1 MAFGSLTLRPGVTV
15 EATPTLNEA
24 GYSSTNLVRFQS
36 GLVQKIGGWV
46 KYYPLTVRGIPR
58 DLHAWQDLNETGH
71 LAVGST
77 TQFGIITGTNLQD
90 ITPQTKTT
98 NFAPKFTTTLNSTTV
113 TVDDSN
119 ISTVTVFDSVFF
131 NTPVAVGGI
140 VLSGLYPIDLVTGAT
155 TYRITAATA
164 ATSAV
169 TNGGSLPSFTTT
181 SGSATVT
188 VTLTAHGL
196 SIGDRVVFQIPTSV
210 GGITVLGSYPVIT
223 IGGANTFT
231 ITANAQATSGAT
243 VAMNSSQAQL
253 VYYITLGP
261 PAGGIGYGV
270 GGYGLG
276 GYGTGV
282 VPSVQ
287 TGTPIT
293 ATDWTLD
300 NWGEVIM
307 GCPLNGG
314 IYYWSPTGG
323 FSTASLISTGPLF
336 NTGMFVSTQAQILV
350 AYGSSED
357 KEVGVDQ
364 DALLIRNSDMED
376 YTVWTESLTNQA
388 RRFRIPTGSRIVG
401 GSPGAK
407 FDLIWTDLDLW
418 MMEYVGF
425 PLVYTYNQVATSC
438 GLVAEHAQCTFRGV
452 TYWMGQSNFFAFGGG
467 GVQVMPCSVWDAV
480 FQDLDQD
487 NVHKIR
493 CCPSTPFNEITW
505 EYPSLSGGT
514 GENDKAVTYNVVE
527 NVWYPGVMPG
537 RSAWIDQS
545 VLGNPIGSTSTSIIY
560 QHEEGY
566 DADGEPITATTTTGY
581 FYIGEGEDYAFVDQW
596 YPDFK
601 YGTYAGSQSAQVSVT
616 FNVVDYPGETPR
628 TYGPYQ
634 FSQSSTYI
642 PVRFRGRQASITLT
656 SSDSGSFWRLG
667 KSRYRYSSAGRR

>member
-15 EATPTLNEA
+15 EATPTLNQA

-36 GLVQKIGGWV
+36 GLVQKIGGWE
-46 KYYPLTVRGIPR
+46 KYYPLPVTGIPR

-77 TQFGIITGTNLQD
+77 TQLAVITSGTLQD
-90 ITPQTKTT
+90 ITPQELTT
-98 NFAPKFTTTLNSTTV
+98 DFAPNFTTTLSSTTV

-119 ISTVTVFDSVFF
+119 ISTVTIFDSVFF
-131 NTPVAVGGI
+131 NTPVSVGGI
-140 VLSGLYPIDLVTGAT
+140 ILSGLYPIDLVTGAT
-155 TYRITAATA
+155 TYQITAATA

-169 TNGGSLPSFTTT
+169 SNTGTVPTFTTT

-188 VTLTAHGL
+188 VTLANHGM
-196 SIGDRVVFQIPTSV
+196 SVGYRVVFQIATSV
-210 GGITVLGSYPVIT
+210 GGLTILGSYPVIT
-223 IGGANTFT
+223 VGGANTFT
-231 ITANAQATSGAT
+231 ITANAQATSGTT
-243 VAMNSSQAQL
+243 VAMNSSEAQL

-261 PAGGIGYGV
+261 PAAGVGYGL

-276 GYGTGV
+276 GYGTGI
-282 VPSVQ
+282 VPTVQ

-293 ATDWTLD
+293 ASDWTLD
-300 NWGEVIM
+300 NWGETIM
-307 GCPLNGG
+307 ACPLNGG

-323 FSTASLISTGPLF
+323 FSTASLVSTGPIF
-336 NTGMFVSTQAQILV
+336 NAGMFVSTQSQILI
-350 AYGSSED
+350 AYGASEEKD
-357 KEVGVDQ
+357 IGVDQ
-364 DALLIRNSDMED
+364 DALLIRNSDQED

-425 PLVYTYNQVATSC
+425 PLVFTYNQVATSC
-438 GLVAEHAQCTFRGV
+438 GLIAEHAQTTFRGV

-493 CCPSTPFNEITW
+493 CAPNTPFNEIW
-505 EYPSLSGGT
+505 WFYPSASGGT
-514 GENDKAVTYNVVE
+514 GENDKYVKYNVVE
-527 NVWYPGVMPG
+527 NAWDLGTLG

-545 VLGNPIGSTSTSIIY
+545 VLGNPIAGTSTSLVY
-560 QHEEGY
+560 QHEQGY
-566 DADGEPITATTTTGY
+566 DADGEPITATFTTGY
-581 FYIGEGEDYAFVDQW
+581 FYLAEGEDYVFVDNW
-596 YPDFK
+596 IPDLK
-601 YGTYAGSQSAQVSVT
+601 YGTYAGAQAAQVSVT
-616 FNVVDYPGETPR
+616 FNVVNFPGETPVS
-628 TYGPYQ
+628 YGPYQ

-642 PVRFRGRQASITLT
+642 PTRFRGRQASITLT

-667 KSRYRYSSAGRR
+667 MCRYRFSSAGRR

>member
-46 KYYPLTVRGIPR
+46 KYYPLPVTGIPR

-77 TQFGIITGTNLQD
+77 LQFGVITGSSLQD
-90 ITPQTKTT
+90 ITPQQKTT
-98 NFAPKFTTTLNSTTV
+98 NFAPNFTTTLSSTTV

-119 ISTVTVFDSVFF
+119 ISTVTTFDSVFF
-131 NTPVAVGGI
+131 NTPVSVGGI
-140 VLSGLYPIDLVTGAT
+140 VLSGLYPIDLVTGAN
-155 TYRITAATA
+155 TYQITAATA

-169 TNGGSLPSFTTT
+169 ANGGSVPSFTTT

-196 SIGDRVVFQIPTSV
+196 AVGDRVVFQIATSV
-210 GGITVLGSYPVIT
+210 GGLTILGSYPVIT
-223 IGGANTFT
+223 VAGANAFT
-231 ITANAQATSGAT
+231 ITANAQASSGAT
-243 VAMNSSQAQL
+243 VAMNSSEAQL

-261 PAGGIGYGV
+261 AASGVGYGL

-276 GYGTGV
+276 GYGTGI

-293 ATDWTLD
+293 ASDWTLD
-300 NWGEVIM
+300 NWGEIIM

-314 IYYWSPTGG
+314 IYNWSPTGG

-350 AYGSSED
+350 AYGASEEKD
-357 KEVGVDQ
+357 VGVDQ
-364 DALLIRNSDMED
+364 DALLIRTSDQED
-376 YTVWTESLTNQA
+376 YAVWTESLTNQA
-388 RRFRIPTGSRIVG
+388 RRFRIPTGSKIVG

-418 MMEYVGF
+418 IMEYVGF

-438 GLVAEHAQCTFRGV
+438 GLIAEHAQTTFRGV

-480 FQDLDQD
+480 FQDLDTD
-487 NVHKIR
+487 NVSKVR
-493 CCPSTPFNEITW
+493 CAPNTPFNEIW
-505 EYPSLSGGT
+505 WFYPSASGGT
-514 GENDKAVTYNVVE
+514 GENDKYVKYNVVE
-527 NVWYPGVMPG
+527 NCWDFGTLG

-545 VLGNPIGSTSTSIIY
+545 VLGNPIAGTTSSLIY

-566 DADGEPITATTTTGY
+566 DADGEPIVWTFTTGY
-581 FYIGEGEDYAFVDQW
+581 FYLAEGEDYVFVDQW
-596 YPDFK
+596 LPDMK
-601 YGTYAGSQSAQVSVT
+601 YGTYAGAQTAQISVT
-616 FNVVDYPGETPR
+616 FNVVNFPGETPV

-634 FSQSSTYI
+634 FSQASTYI
-642 PVRFRGRQASITLT
+642 PTRFRGRQASITYT
-656 SSDSGSFWRLG
+656 GSDSGSFARIG
-667 KSRYRYSSAGRR
+667 KNRYRYSSAGRR

>member
-15 EATPTLNEA
+15 EATPTLNQA
-24 GYSSTNLVRFQS
+24 GYSSTNLVRFQA
-36 GLVQKIGGWV
+36 GLVQKIGGWE
-46 KYYPLTVRGIPR
+46 KYYPLPVTGIPR

-71 LAVGST
+71 LAIGAT
-77 TQFGIITGTNLQD
+77 TQFAVITNGSLQD
-90 ITPQTKTT
+90 ITPQELTT
-98 NFAPKFTTTLNSTTV
+98 DFAPNFTTTLSSTTV
-113 TVDDSN
+113 TIDDSN
-119 ISTVTVFDSVFF
+119 ISTVTIFDSVFF
-131 NTPVAVGGI
+131 NTPVSVGGI

-155 TYRITAATA
+155 TYQITAATA

-169 TNGGSLPSFTTT
+169 SNAGTVPTFTTT

-188 VTLTAHGL
+188 VTLADHGQ
-196 SIGDRVVFQIPTSV
+196 SVDNRVVFQIATSV
-210 GGITVLGSYPVIT
+210 GGLTILGSYPVIT
-223 IGGANTFT
+223 VGGANTFT
-231 ITANAQATSGAT
+231 IQANAQASSGAT
-243 VAMNSSQAQL
+243 VAMNSSEAQL

-261 PAGGIGYGV
+261 AAGGIGYGL

-276 GYGTGV
+276 GYGTGI

-287 TGTPIT
+287 EGDPIT
-293 ATDWTLD
+293 ASDWTLD
-300 NWGEVIM
+300 NWGEIIM

-323 FSTASLISTGPLF
+323 FSTASLVSTGPLF
-336 NTGMFVSTQAQILV
+336 NTGMFVSTQAQILI
-350 AYGSSED
+350 AYGASEEKD
-357 KEVGVDQ
+357 IGVDQ
-364 DALLIRNSDMED
+364 DALLIRNSDQED

-438 GLVAEHAQCTFRGV
+438 GLIAEHAQTTFRGV

-487 NVHKIR
+487 NVRKIR
-493 CCPSTPFNEITW
+493 CAPNTPFNEIW
-505 EYPSLSGGT
+505 WFYPSASGGS
-514 GENDKAVTYNVVE
+514 GENDKYVKYNVVE
-527 NVWYPGVMPG
+527 NAWDLGTLG

-545 VLGNPIGSTSTSIIY
+545 VLGNPIAGTSTSLIY

-566 DADGEPITATTTTGY
+566 DADGEPITATFTTGY
-581 FYIGEGEDYAFVDQW
+581 FYLAEGEDYVFVDNW
-596 YPDFK
+596 IPDLK
-601 YGTYAGSQSAQVSVT
+601 YGTYAGAQAAQVSVT
-616 FNVVDYPGETPR
+616 FNVVNFPGETPVS
-628 TYGPYQ
+628 YGPYQ

-642 PVRFRGRQASITLT
+642 PTRFRGRQASITLT

-667 KSRYRYSSAGRR
+667 KNRYRFSSAGRR

>member
-1 MAFGSLTLRPGVTV
+1 
-15 EATPTLNEA
+15 
-24 GYSSTNLVRFQS
+24 
-36 GLVQKIGGWV
+36 VQKIGGWE
-46 KYYPLTVRGIPR
+46 KYYPLPVTGIPR

-71 LAVGST
+71 LAVGAT
-77 TQFGIITGTNLQD
+77 TQLAVITSGTLQD
-90 ITPQTKTT
+90 ITPQELTT
-98 NFAPKFTTTLNSTTV
+98 DFAPNFTTTLSSTTV

-119 ISTVTVFDSVFF
+119 ISTVTIFDSVFF
-131 NTPVAVGGI
+131 NTPVSVGGI
-140 VLSGLYPIDLVTGAT
+140 ILSGLYPIDLVTGAT
-155 TYRITAATA
+155 TYQITAATA

-169 TNGGSLPSFTTT
+169 SNTGTVPTFTTT

-188 VTLTAHGL
+188 VTLANHNQSVGN
-196 SIGDRVVFQIPTSV
+196 RVVFQIATSV
-210 GGITVLGSYPVIT
+210 GGLTILGSYPVIT
-223 IGGANTFT
+223 VGGANTFT
-231 ITANAQATSGAT
+231 ITANAQATSGTT
-243 VAMNSSQAQL
+243 VAMNSSEAQL

-261 PAGGIGYGV
+261 PAAGVGYGL

-293 ATDWTLD
+293 ASDWTLD
-300 NWGEVIM
+300 NWGETIM
-307 GCPLNGG
+307 ACPLNGG

-323 FSTASLISTGPLF
+323 FSTASLVSTGPIF
-336 NTGMFVSTQAQILV
+336 NSGMFVSTQSQILI
-350 AYGSSED
+350 AYGASEEKD
-357 KEVGVDQ
+357 IGVDQ
-364 DALLIRNSDMED
+364 DALLIRNSDQED

-425 PLVYTYNQVATSC
+425 PLVFTYNQVATSC
-438 GLVAEHAQCTFRGV
+438 GLIAEHAQTTFRGV

-493 CCPSTPFNEITW
+493 CAPNTPFNEIW
-505 EYPSLSGGT
+505 WFYPSASGGS
-514 GENDKAVTYNVVE
+514 GENDKYVKYNVVE
-527 NVWYPGVMPG
+527 NAWDLGTLG

-545 VLGNPIGSTSTSIIY
+545 VLGNPIAGTSTSLIY

-566 DADGEPITATTTTGY
+566 DADGEPITATFTTGY
-581 FYIGEGEDYAFVDQW
+581 FYLAEGEDYVFVDNW
-596 YPDFK
+596 IPDLK
-601 YGTYAGSQSAQVSVT
+601 YGTYAGSQAAQVSVT
-616 FNVVDYPGETPR
+616 FNVVNFPGETPVS
-628 TYGPYQ
+628 YGPYQ

-642 PVRFRGRQASITLT
+642 PTRFRGRQASITLT
-656 SSDSGSFWRLG
+656 SSDSESFWRLG
-667 KSRYRYSSAGRR
+667 KSRFRFSSAGRR

>member
-15 EATPTLNEA
+15 EATPTLNQA

-36 GLVQKIGGWV
+36 GLVQKIGGWI
-46 KYYPLTVRGIPR
+46 KYYPLPVTGIPR

-71 LAVGST
+71 LAVGAT
-77 TQFGIITGTNLQD
+77 TQLAVITSGTLQD
-90 ITPQTKTT
+90 ITPQELTT
-98 NFAPKFTTTLNSTTV
+98 DFAPNFTTTLSSTTV

-119 ISTVTVFDSVFF
+119 ISTVTIFDSVFF
-131 NTPVAVGGI
+131 NTPVSVGGI
-140 VLSGLYPIDLVTGAT
+140 ILSGLYPIDLVTGAT
-155 TYRITAATA
+155 TYQITAATA

-169 TNGGSLPSFTTT
+169 SNTGTVPTFTTT

-188 VTLTAHGL
+188 VTLANHNQSVGN
-196 SIGDRVVFQIPTSV
+196 RVVFQIATSV
-210 GGITVLGSYPVIT
+210 GGLTILGSYPVIT
-223 IGGANTFT
+223 VGGANTFT
-231 ITANAQATSGAT
+231 ITANAQATSGTT
-243 VAMNSSQAQL
+243 VAMNSSEAQL

-261 PAGGIGYGV
+261 PAAGVGYGL

-293 ATDWTLD
+293 ASDWTLD
-300 NWGEVIM
+300 NWGETIM
-307 GCPLNGG
+307 ACPLNGG

-323 FSTASLISTGPLF
+323 FSTASLVSTGPIF
-336 NTGMFVSTQAQILV
+336 NSGMFVSTQSQILI
-350 AYGSSED
+350 AYGASEEKD
-357 KEVGVDQ
+357 IGVDQ
-364 DALLIRNSDMED
+364 DALLIRNSDQED

-425 PLVYTYNQVATSC
+425 PLVFTYNQVATSC
-438 GLVAEHAQCTFRGV
+438 GLIAEHAQTTFRGV

-493 CCPSTPFNEITW
+493 CAPNTPFNEIW
-505 EYPSLSGGT
+505 WFYPSASGGS
-514 GENDKAVTYNVVE
+514 GENDKYVKYNVVE
-527 NVWYPGVMPG
+527 NAWDLGTLG

-545 VLGNPIGSTSTSIIY
+545 VLGNPIAGTSTSLIY

-566 DADGEPITATTTTGY
+566 DADGEPITATFTTGY
-581 FYIGEGEDYAFVDQW
+581 FYLAEGEDYVFVDNW
-596 YPDFK
+596 IPDLK
-601 YGTYAGSQSAQVSVT
+601 YGTYAGSQAAQVSVT
-616 FNVVDYPGETPR
+616 FNVVNFPGETPVS
-628 TYGPYQ
+628 YGPYR

-642 PVRFRGRQASITLT
+642 PTRFRGRQASITLT
-656 SSDSGSFWRLG
+656 SSDSESFWRLG
-667 KSRYRYSSAGRR
+667 KSRFRFSSAGRR